1 MTVPKTAI
9 PEPVQRGRNKEVKN
23 VYKKTIPVKSSVAKV
38 FSSSLEAYVV
48 EPQVSPMPIVP
59 PLPQVPVYTIE
70 GSSSFRVKMAMT
82 RTTLASAL
90 KKKLRQQFDG
100 NTPTHIC
107 SEPSSYGF
115 FYHLI

>member
-1 MTVPKTAI
+1 M
-9 PEPVQRGRNKEVKN
+9 
-23 VYKKTIPVKSSVAKV
+23 YKKTIPVKSSVAKV

-48 EPQVSPMPIVP
+48 EPVLSPMPIVP

-90 KKKLRQQFDG
+90 KG
-100 NTPTHIC
+100 NSSMTTLPHTYV
-107 SEPSSYGF
+107 PSPHLTGF
-115 FYHLI
+115 F